1 MTIHEA
7 KKGERLDQIIFA
19 NYGTLS
25 QDIIDA
31 VLEGNVELLDHI
43 ELKGG
48 ERVLLPSIDEQIVN
62 PAPKKGSALW

>member
-1 MTIHEA
+1 MTIHAA
-7 KKGERLDQIIFA
+7 KKGERLDQIIFT

-31 VLEGNVELLDHI
+31 VLEVNVELLDHI

-48 ERVLLPSIDEQIVN
+48 ERVLLPSIDEQSAN

>member
-1 MTIHEA
+1 MTIHKA

-19 NYGTLS
+19 NYATLS

-31 VLEGNVELLDHI
+31 ALEANVELLDHI

-48 ERVLLPSIDEQIVN
+48 ERVFLPSIEQSID
-62 PAPKKGSALW
+62 PAPKKGRALW